1 MKKYCHI
8 VSKHIKYIGESKIIG
23 IVGACFA
30 FGYTASWARCD
41 TPTIVVHV

>member
-30 FGYTASWARCD
+30 VGYTASWARCD